1 MTPFLTV
8 LVFLVVGWFA
18 AGTIWNVR
26 KGSAAMRWMQGGLPL
41 LGERTTVRW
50 LGTTSVELGIEQAKA
65 PFAQVAVVVFLEPRD
80 VPWLWALA
88 RQSGRRDTLII
99 RAKLRHAPDADLEA
113 VDGQSWSGRDA
124 LRQLGSENWS
134 ERKAGKPGA
143 TSLLVKR
150 GGDEGRMEELLG
162 VARGAGMEVRRL
174 SIRRSPNHLLLHVDL
189 PALTTDAAAFG
200 VKPPPAESRLRS
212 ASLHAAGRP

>member
-1 MTPFLTV
+1 VTPILTA

-50 LGTTSVELGIEQAKA
+50 LGTTSVEMGIEQAKA

-88 RQSGRRDTLII
+88 RKNGRRDTLII
-99 RAKLRHAPDADLEA
+99 RAKLRRTPDADLEV

-124 LRQLGSENWS
+124 LRQLGTENWS
-134 ERKAGKPGA
+134 ERDAARPGA
-143 TSLLVKR
+143 TPMLIKR
-150 GGDEGRMEELLG
+150 GGDVGRMEELLG
-162 VARGAGMEVRRL
+162 VARGVGMEVRRL
-174 SIRRSPNHLLLHVDL
+174 SIRRSPTHLLLHVDL
-189 PALTTDAAAFG
+189 PALTTDAAGFFRAVRG
-200 VKPPPAESRLRS
+200 IGERALT
-212 ASLHAAGRP
+212 

>member
-50 LGTTSVELGIEQAKA
+50 LGTTSVELTIEHAKA

-99 RAKLRHAPDADLEA
+99 RAKLRRTPEADLEA
-113 VDGQSWSGRDA
+113 LDRRSWSGRDA

-134 ERKAGKPGA
+134 ERDAGKPGP
-143 TSLLVKR
+143 SLLVKR

-174 SIRRSPNHLLLHVDL
+174 SVRRSPSHLQLHIDL
-189 PALTTDAAAFG
+189 PAPSTDAAVFFRAVRAIG
-200 VKPPPAESRLRS
+200 ERAL
-212 ASLHAAGRP
+212 G